1 MNHSPGWAMGGGE
14 GGLTVGV
21 LGATG
26 AIGAE
31 VVALLSRSAAVGGVV
46 AMTRRERGVGGFPG
60 VVEGKPVTERVV
72 RFGNLQPADLAG
84 LDAVVCCLGTTSADA
99 GGAAQRH
106 VVDHDYVLEAA
117 RLARADPK
125 CHHFALVTSTGSN
138 SKSFLSYARTK
149 GMAEEGVI
157 ALGFP
162 RTSIW
167 RPGLLDRG
175 GRARGVEKVGLAL
188 AGGLPVRAVASAIV
202 SALEQENAGGA
213 GARSGA
219 DEKGTSFFSDA
230 EIRRLAREAGVQ
242 PTSPPSCSII

>member
-1 MNHSPGWAMGGGE
+1 ME

-26 AIGAE
+26 AVGAE
-31 VVALLSRSAAVGGVV
+31 VVALLSRSATVGGVV
-46 AMTRRERGVGGFPG
+46 AMTRRERGAGGFPG
-60 VVEGKPVTERVV
+60 AAEGKPVTERVLTY
-72 RFGNLQPADLAG
+72 GNLQAADLAG

-125 CHHFALVTSTGSN
+125 CRHFSLVTSAGSN
-138 SKSFLSYARTK
+138 SKSLLSYAKTK

-175 GRARGVEKVGLAL
+175 DRARGVEKVGLAL
-188 AGGLPVRAVASAIV
+188 AGGVPVRAVAAAIV
-202 SALEQENAGGA
+202 STLEHENTA
-213 GARSGA
+213 GASS
-219 DEKGTSFFSDA
+219 GTSFFSDA

-242 PTSPPSCSII
+242 PTSPSSCSIM